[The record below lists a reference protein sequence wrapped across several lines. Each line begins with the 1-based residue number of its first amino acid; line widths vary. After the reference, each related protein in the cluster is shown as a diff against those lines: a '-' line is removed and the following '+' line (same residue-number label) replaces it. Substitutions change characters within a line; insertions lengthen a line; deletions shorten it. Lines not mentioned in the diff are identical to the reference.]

1 MHEKTFTNSTEPEVV
16 VREQGS
22 ALRITLNRP
31 RAINAISQG
40 MALTLR
46 DVLSTADTRDFSCVI
61 IDGAGDRGL
70 CAGGDIKALF
80 AASRDEAR
88 QFLGVEYEADLL
100 TSTLHT
106 PVVAFMTGITMGGG
120 IGISGHA
127 PIRVVTETSILAM
140 PETKAGMAP
149 DVGVNYILAQ
159 APGFIGEYLATTSSS
174 FTAGDAIAL
183 GFADF
188 FVTESKLD
196 DLKAALTSAKD
207 PHETV
212 AAFAGQAPD
221 SQLLAQRDWIDECFS
236 ADSLSEVLDR
246 LSSRPILAAQ
256 ETAAQLRQL
265 SPIAVAAAFWA
276 VRLARQ
282 DNDLVRSF
290 ERDLRIM
297 TTLLDEFGGR
307 EGIRALIIDK
317 DHAPDWPISALKDV
331 TVAQLE
337 RILGAEVLPLLTQNR
352 V

>member
-1 MHEKTFTNSTEPEVV
+1 M
-16 VREQGS
+16 REQGS
-22 ALRITLNRP
+22 ALRITLNRV

-40 MALTLR
+40 MAHTLR
-46 DVLSTADTRDFSCVI
+46 DVLSTVDARDFSCVI

-80 AASRDEAR
+80 AATRDEALE
-88 QFLGVEYEADLL
+88 FLRVEYEADLL
-100 TSTLHT
+100 TSTLQT

-174 FTAGDAIAL
+174 FSAGDAIAL

-196 DLKAALTSAKD
+196 ELKTALASAKD
-207 PHETV
+207 PVATV
-212 AAFAGQAPD
+212 ADFAGEAPD
-221 SQLLAQRDWIDECFS
+221 SRLLAERAWIDECFS

-246 LSSRPILAAQ
+246 LSSHPALAAQ
-256 ETAAQLRQL
+256 ETASQLSGL
-265 SPIAVAAAFWA
+265 SPIAIAAAFWA

-282 DNDLVRSF
+282 ENNLVRAF
-290 ERDLRIM
+290 ERDLHIM

-317 DHAPDWPISALKDV
+317 DHAPDWPIKAFEDV